1 MRLARRS
8 WHPHPLIL
16 AIVATIGAAAL
27 VFYLQHQAI
36 TTLQSQTRVIVRQ
49 LSEQAAQDVVREMRR
64 TLDGPVF
71 DTLAAVNHPDLR
83 AGRMDLVAHHFSE
96 GLEAYPQ
103 VERFIAWRVAPGSDT
118 RDAVMFYGREG
129 GFTPEPALGREV
141 V

>member
-1 MRLARRS
+1 MRLVGPSKR
-8 WHPHPLIL
+8 PHPLIL
-16 AIVATIGAAAL
+16 AIIATIGAAAL

-49 LSEQAAQDVVREMRR
+49 LSEQAAQDVVREVRR

-96 GLEAYPQ
+96 GLEAYPH
-103 VERFIAWRVAPGSDT
+103 VERFIAWRVAPGSAT
-118 RDAVMFYGREG
+118 TDAVMSSSI
-129 GFTPEPALGREV
+129 
-141 V
+141 